1 MAMNG
6 GEGPDSYVQNSTY
19 QRGIVEAAIEKI
31 NEAIANHFDINALSI
46 SPNPICIAD
55 LGCSTGPN
63 TFRAMQNIVEAIK
76 LKYISKGGNSKIP
89 DFIVFFND
97 QVSND
102 FNTLFK
108 SLPPNRQYFVAG
120 VPGSFH
126 GVLFPKA
133 SLHFIHSSSAV
144 HWLSNIPMDVMDEG
158 SPAWNKG
165 RIFYTNAPK
174 EVKDA
179 YATQFAKDMES
190 ILFARAQKL
199 LSGGLLALFL
209 SGIPDVMSNSDSH
222 TGIEIDMIGS
232 CLMDMAKVGL
242 VNEAKVDTFNF
253 PLYFPTPKELKA
265 LVERSEY
272 FSFERMAILKNQKK
286 HVTLQSPSMRA
297 LFLRAPFEGLLEKQ
311 FGNEIMDE
319 LFDRYTEKVARSS
332 FFLNPEI
339 DKTIELFVLLK
350 RKI

>member
-1 MAMNG
+1 M
-6 GEGPDSYVQNSTY
+6 
-19 QRGIVEAAIEKI
+19 EAATEII
-31 NEAIANHFDINALSI
+31 NEAIANQFDINAFPT
-46 SPNPICIAD
+46 SPNPICVAD

-63 TFRAMQNIVEAIK
+63 TFKAMQNIVEAIK

-89 DFIVFFND
+89 DFVVFFND

-108 SLPPNRQYFVAG
+108 SLPPNRQYFAAG

-126 GVLFPKA
+126 GLLFPKA
-133 SLHFIHSSSAV
+133 SLHFIHSSSAA
-144 HWLSNIPMDVMDEG
+144 HWLSNIPVDVMDEG

-190 ILFARAQKL
+190 ILFARAQEL
-199 LSGGLLALFL
+199 VSGGLLALFL

-232 CLMDMAKVGL
+232 CLMDMAKV
-242 VNEAKVDTFNF
+242 VSK
-253 PLYFPTPKELKA
+253 
-265 LVERSEY
+265 
-272 FSFERMAILKNQKK
+272 
-286 HVTLQSPSMRA
+286 
-297 LFLRAPFEGLLEKQ
+297 
-311 FGNEIMDE
+311 
-319 LFDRYTEKVARSS
+319 
-332 FFLNPEI
+332 
-339 DKTIELFVLLK
+339 
-350 RKI
+350 

>member
-1 MAMNG
+1 MAMKG

-19 QRGIVEAAIEKI
+19 QRGIVEAATENI
-31 NEAIANHFDINALSI
+31 NEAIANQFDINAFPT
-46 SPNPICIAD
+46 SPNPICVAD

-63 TFRAMQNIVEAIK
+63 TFKAMQNIVEAIK

-89 DFIVFFND
+89 DFVVFFND
-97 QVSND
+97 Q
-102 FNTLFK
+102 
-108 SLPPNRQYFVAG
+108 
-120 VPGSFH
+120 
-126 GVLFPKA
+126 A
-133 SLHFIHSSSAV
+133 SLHFIHSSSAA
-144 HWLSNIPMDVMDEG
+144 HWLSNIPVDVMDEG

-190 ILFARAQKL
+190 ILFARAQEL
-199 LSGGLLALFL
+199 VSGGLLALFL

-242 VNEAKVDTFNF
+242 VNEAKVDTFNL
-253 PLYFPTPKELKA
+253 PLYYPTPKELKA

-297 LFLRAPFEGLLEKQ
+297 LFFRALFEGLLVKQ
-311 FGNEIMDE
+311 FGNEIIDE

>member
-1 MAMNG
+1 MNE
-6 GEGPDSYVQNSTY
+6 GEGPNSYVRNSTY
-19 QRGIVEAAIEKI
+19 QRGVVEAAIEKI

-63 TFRAMQNIVEAIK
+63 TFIAMQNIVEAIK
-76 LKYISKGGNSKIP
+76 LKYISKGGNTKIP

-108 SLPPNRQYFVAG
+108 SLPPNRQYFATG

-126 GVLFPKA
+126 GLLFPKA

-144 HWLSNIPMDVMDEG
+144 HWLSNIPMDVMDEC

-174 EVKDA
+174 EIKDA

-190 ILFARAQKL
+190 ILFARAQEL
-199 LSGGLLALFL
+199 VSGGLLALFL

-222 TGIEIDMIGS
+222 TGIEIDMLGS
-232 CLMDMAKVGL
+232 CLMDMAKLGL
-242 VNEAKVDTFNF
+242 VNEAKVDAFNI
-253 PLYFPTPKELKA
+253 PLYYPTPKELKA
-265 LVERSEY
+265 LIERSGY
-272 FSFERMAILKNQKK
+272 FSFERMVMLNNQKK
-286 HVTLQSPSMRA
+286 HVTLQNPSMRA

-311 FGNEIMDE
+311 FGNGMVDE
-319 LFDRYTEKVARSS
+319 LFNRYTEKVARSS
-332 FFLNPEI
+332 FFLSPEI